1 MKSLILSRLWMLIGI
16 IILTTGQA
24 WAHTTGSTSGSTTT
38 QKVFT
43 SIKELRDGANG
54 KSLSDVVIQFEATNP
69 ATVVAVM
76 TKQDPDIED
85 KKFIN
90 SFFIVDNKSSDGYY
104 YGLWVSP
111 NDIKDGYKL
120 PTDLAIGSKF
130 TGAIIGDYS
139 EGTSGI
145 PYFGSIHKTKNIDG
159 TNYSTTFHIDNTGV
173 ASADGTKP
181 ADYPFNEVKDV
192 YTIAN
197 NNPADGNTAT
207 ASYGKYLNTIIKVP
221 GTIKKAS
228 DNENN
233 TEFYLVQDE
242 KTGTSKADMNN
253 RIYFNSSQLEGIN
266 LDDYVGTSGT
276 FEGILVKR
284 NDSESKLIVLKG
296 DFFKVNKIYLD
307 ENDAEGRVEYL
318 ASQGAF
324 DGEVDVYVHRTNL
337 VNKAGAWNTIC
348 LPFDLTKEEF
358 KNAFGCELT
367 ALAKP
372 TTTSSETVQQW
383 AGQVNEGVLAFTKLP
398 DTGLTIK
405 AGVPYLMQASGM
417 QTACLTTIPGAEN
430 MEPETLIGKES
441 TYYTHIG
448 EKLISVVP
456 PYEVKASYSDNI
468 VNGDFYFRGLYGRKK
483 YTEDADGKLTTTLI
497 ADNGSQKYQ
506 YISTAAGNYLK
517 YLPSGSSLQFNGMRA
532 YFYFPNWNAA
542 NNNAAQAANNNTNAK
557 IHVAVMAASTTG
569 ISNIPAEE
577 ASKQAEVYNLSGQR
591 VDASYKGIVVR
602 NGRKYLRK

>member
-1 MKSLILSRLWMLIGI
+1 MKRLILSRLWMLISI

-24 WAHTTGSTSGSTTT
+24 WAQTTTEPTTT

-54 KSLSDVVIQFEATNP
+54 NSLSDVVIQFEATNP

-76 TKQDPDIED
+76 TKHDPDIED

-111 NDIKDGYKL
+111 NDIKNGYKL

-145 PYFGSIHKTKNIDG
+145 PYLGSIHGTKNIDG
-159 TNYSTTFHIDNTGV
+159 TKYSTTFVIDHSGE
-173 ASADGTKP
+173 ASADGP
-181 ADYPFNEVKDV
+181 AVYPVTEVKDV
-192 YTIAN
+192 NTIAN
-197 NNPADGNTAT
+197 TNPADGNPAT

-228 DNENN
+228 NKDNN

-242 KTGTSKADMNN
+242 KTGTSEDDMSN
-253 RIYFNSSQLEGIN
+253 RIYFNSSQLDGIN
-266 LDDYVGTSGT
+266 LNDYVGTSGT

-284 NDSESKLIVLKG
+284 NQSESKLIVLKG

-318 ASQGAF
+318 VQQGALQ
-324 DGEVDVYVHRTNL
+324 DKVDVYVHRTNL
-337 VNKAGAWNTIC
+337 VNKVGAWNTIC
-348 LPFDLTKEEF
+348 LPFDLTKEDF
-358 KNAFGCELT
+358 KTAFGCELT

-372 TTTSSETVQQW
+372 TTTSSETAQQLV
-383 AGQVNEGVLAFTKLP
+383 GQINNGVLAFTKLT
-398 DTGLTIK
+398 DLTIK
-405 AGVPYLMQASGM
+405 AGVPYLMQASGT
-417 QTACLTTIPGAEN
+417 QTACLKTIPGAEN
-430 MEPETLIGKES
+430 MEPEALMGEES
-441 TYYTHIG
+441 TYYAHIG

-456 PYEVKASYSDNI
+456 PYEVKASYNDNI
-468 VNGDFYFRGLYGRKK
+468 VNGEFYFRGLYGRKK
-483 YTEDADGKLTTTLI
+483 YTDGTDGKLTTTPI
-497 ADNGSQKYQ
+497 SDNGSQKYQ

-517 YLPSGSSLQFNGMRA
+517 YLPDGSTLQFNGMRA

-542 NNNAAQAANNNTNAK
+542 NNNAAQAASKNNNTNAK

-569 ISNIPAEE
+569 ISNISAEE

>member
-43 SIKELRDGANG
+43 SIKELRDAAQTNG
-54 KSLSDVVIQFEATNP
+54 LKHDDVVVKFDDSNP
-69 ATVVAVM
+69 TTVVAVM
-76 TKQDPDIED
+76 KHADPDIKDD
-85 KKFIN
+85 KFVN
-90 SFFIVDNKSSDGYY
+90 SFFIVNKGSDNND

-111 NDIKDGYKL
+111 NGVYDEQLFSTWNLK
-120 PTDLAIGSKF
+120 IGSQI
-130 TGAIIGDYS
+130 TGYIIGDYR
-139 EGTSGI
+139 ENESGM
-145 PYFGSIHKTKNIDG
+145 PYFGSLVNSVKIGDVTYNTSLTVNRKNEA
-159 TNYSTTFHIDNTGV
+159 NETTEAVYPYTEVADVNTV
-173 ASADGTKP
+173 SS
-181 ADYPFNEVKDV
+181 
-192 YTIAN
+192 
-197 NNPADGNTAT
+197 
-207 ASYGKYLNTIIKVP
+207 SYGKYLNTIIKVP
-221 GTIKKAS
+221 GTIKKGT
-228 DNENN
+228 NN
-233 TEFYLVQDE
+233 EFYLVKNETTKTTDE
-242 KTGTSKADMNN
+242 SN

-284 NDSESKLIVLKG
+284 KKSESKLIVLKG

-358 KNAFGCELT
+358 NNAFGCELT

-405 AGVPYLMQASGM
+405 AGVPYLMQASGT
-417 QTACLTTIPGAEN
+417 QKYCLATIQGAEN

-441 TYYTHIG
+441 TYYAHIG
-448 EKLISVVP
+448 EKLITVVP

-483 YTEDADGKLTTTLI
+483 YTDGTDGKLTTTLI
-497 ADNGSQKYQ
+497 SDNGSQKYQ

-517 YLPSGSSLQFNGMRA
+517 YLPSGSTLQFNGMRA

-569 ISNIPAEE
+569 ISNISAEE
-577 ASKQAEVYNLSGQR
+577 AFKQAEVYNLSGQR

>member
-43 SIKELRDGANG
+43 SIKELRDAAQTNG
-54 KSLSDVVIQFEATNP
+54 LKHDDVVVKFDDSNP
-69 ATVVAVM
+69 TTVVAVM
-76 TKQDPDIED
+76 KHADPDIKDD
-85 KKFIN
+85 KFVN
-90 SFFIVDNKSSDGYY
+90 SFFIVNKGSDNNF

-111 NDIKDGYKL
+111 NGVYDKQLFSTWNLK
-120 PTDLAIGSKF
+120 IGSKI
-130 TGAIIGDYS
+130 TGSIIGDYR
-139 EGTSGI
+139 ENESGM
-145 PYFGSIHKTKNIDG
+145 PYFGSLVNSVKIGDVTYNTSLTVNRDDEA
-159 TNYSTTFHIDNTGV
+159 NETTEAV
-173 ASADGTKP
+173 
-181 ADYPFNEVKDV
+181 YPYTVVKDV
-192 YTIAN
+192 
-197 NNPADGNTAT
+197 NTVSS
-207 ASYGKYLNTIIKVP
+207 SYGPYLNTIIRVP
-221 GTIKKAS
+221 GTIKKGT
-228 DNENN
+228 NN
-233 TEFYLVQDE
+233 EFYLVQKE
-242 KTGTSKADMNN
+242 TTSTTDSQN
-253 RIYFNSSQLEGIN
+253 RIYFNSSQLDGIN

-284 NDSESKLIVLKG
+284 KDSESKLIVLKG

-318 ASQGAF
+318 VQQGALQ
-324 DGEVDVYVHRTNL
+324 DKVDVYVHRTNL

-348 LPFDLTKEEF
+348 LPFDLKKEEF

-405 AGVPYLMQASGM
+405 AGVPYLMQASGT
-417 QTACLTTIPGAEN
+417 QTYCLTTIQGAEN
-430 MEPETLIGKES
+430 MEPETLMGQES
-441 TYYTHIG
+441 TYYAHIG

-456 PYEVKASYSDNI
+456 PYEVKASYNDNI
-468 VNGDFYFRGLYGRKK
+468 VNGDFYYRGLYGRKK

-517 YLPSGSSLQFNGMRA
+517 YLPATSSLQFNGMRA

-569 ISNIPAEE
+569 ISNISAEE

>member
-38 QKVFT
+38 QKVFS

-76 TKQDPDIED
+76 TKHDTDITDDD
-85 KKFIN
+85 KFLN
-90 SFFIVDNKSSDGYY
+90 SFFIVNKGSNDNY

-120 PTDLAIGSKF
+120 PTNLAIGSKF

-139 EGTSGI
+139 EGTSKI
-145 PYFGSIHKTKNIDG
+145 PYFGSIHKTKDIGG
-159 TNYSTTFHIDNTGV
+159 TNYSTTFDIDNTGV

-181 ADYPFNEVKDV
+181 ADYPFTEVKDV

-197 NNPADGNTAT
+197 NSAGGNTAT
-207 ASYGKYLNTIIKVP
+207 ASYGPYLNTIIQVP
-221 GTIKKAS
+221 GTIKKGT
-228 DNENN
+228 NN
-233 TEFYLVQDE
+233 EFYLVQNETTKTTDE
-242 KTGTSKADMNN
+242 SN

-266 LDDYVGTSGT
+266 LEDYVGTSGT

-284 NDSESKLIVLKG
+284 NKSESKLIVLKG

-318 ASQGAF
+318 VQQGALQ
-324 DGEVDVYVHRTNL
+324 DKVDVYVHRTNL

-372 TTTSSETVQQW
+372 ATSDETVHQW
-383 AGQVNEGVLAFTKLP
+383 AGQVNDKGVLAFTKLP
-398 DTGLTIK
+398 DTDLTIK
-405 AGVPYLMQASGM
+405 AGVPYLMQASGT
-417 QTACLTTIPGAEN
+417 QTYCLTTIQGSEN
-430 MEPETLIGKES
+430 MEPETLMGQES
-441 TYYTHIG
+441 TYYAHIG

-468 VNGDFYFRGLYGRKK
+468 VNGDFFFRGLYGRKK

-517 YLPSGSSLQFNGMRA
+517 YLPSGSTLQFNGMRA

-569 ISNIPAEE
+569 ISNISAEE
-577 ASKQAEVYNLSGQR
+577 ASKPAEVYNLSGQR
-591 VDASYKGIVVR
+591 VDASYKGFVVR

>member
-1 MKSLILSRLWMLIGI
+1 MKRLILSRLWMLIGI

-24 WAHTTGSTSGSTTT
+24 WAQTT
-38 QKVFT
+38 QVFT
-43 SIKELRDGANG
+43 SIKELRDAAAG
-54 KSLSDVVIQFEATNP
+54 KTLSDVVIKFDATNP

-76 TKQDPDIED
+76 TKHDTDITDDE
-85 KKFIN
+85 KFIN
-90 SFFIVDNKSSDGYY
+90 SFFVVDNSN

-159 TNYSTTFHIDNTGV
+159 TDYSTKFDIEHSGE

-181 ADYPFNEVKDV
+181 AVYPITSVTDV
-192 YTIAN
+192 NTIAN
-197 NNPADGNTAT
+197 NNVKDITKS
-207 ASYGKYLNTIIKVP
+207 SYGKYLNTIIKVP
-221 GTIKKAS
+221 GTIKKGTQG
-228 DNENN
+228 EY
-233 TEFYLVQDE
+233 YLVQTENTNWTD
-242 KTGTSKADMNN
+242 KKN
-253 RIYFNSSQLEGIN
+253 RIYFNSSQLDIN

-284 NDSESKLIVLKG
+284 NGTDSKLIVLKG
-296 DFFKVNKIYLD
+296 DFFKVSKIYLD
-307 ENDAEGRVEYL
+307 ENDEEGRVEYL

-324 DGEVDVYVHRTNL
+324 QDKVDVYVHRTNL
-337 VNKAGAWNTIC
+337 VNKVGAWNTIC
-348 LPFDLTKEEF
+348 LPFDLTKAQF
-358 KNAFGCELT
+358 KDAFGCELT

-372 TTTSSETVQQW
+372 TTNDESAQQW
-383 AGQVNEGVLAFTKLP
+383 AGQVNEGVLAFTKLA
-398 DTGLTIK
+398 DTDLTIT
-405 AGVPYLMQASGM
+405 AGVPYLMQASGE
-417 QTACLTTIPGAEN
+417 QTCCTKTVRGSEN
-430 MEPETLIGKES
+430 MTPEELKTEDAN
-441 TYYTHIG
+441 YYASVG
-448 EKLISVVP
+448 EKTITVNA
-456 PYEVKASYSDNI
+456 PYEVKASYSDDI

-497 ADNGSQKYQ
+497 ADGGSQKYQ
-506 YISTAAGNYLK
+506 YISTATGNYLK
-517 YLPSGSSLQFNGMRA
+517 YLPSGSTLQFNGMRA
-532 YFYFPNWNAA
+532 YFYFPNWSAA
-542 NNNAAQAANNNTNAK
+542 NNDAAQAANNNTNAK

-569 ISNIPAEE
+569 ISNISAEE

>member
-24 WAHTTGSTSGSTTT
+24 WAQTATT

-43 SIKELRDGANG
+43 SIKELRDAANG

-173 ASADGTKP
+173 ASTDGTKP
-181 ADYPFNEVKDV
+181 AVYPYTEVADV
-192 YTIAN
+192 
-197 NNPADGNTAT
+197 NTVSS
-207 ASYGKYLNTIIKVP
+207 SYGKYLNTIIKVP

-228 DNENN
+228 DKNNN

-242 KTGTSKADMNN
+242 NTGTSEADMNK

-318 ASQGAF
+318 VQQGAL
-324 DGEVDVYVHRTNL
+324 DGEVDVYVHRTKL
-337 VNKAGAWNTIC
+337 VNNAGAWNTIC

-358 KNAFGCELT
+358 KTAFGCELT

-372 TTTSSETVQQW
+372 TTTSEETDHQW
-383 AGQVNEGVLAFTKLP
+383 VGQVSDKGVLAFTKLP
-398 DTGLTIK
+398 DSELAIK
-405 AGVPYLMQASGM
+405 AGVPYLMQASGT
-417 QTACLTTIPGAEN
+417 QTYCLTTIQGAEN

-441 TYYTHIG
+441 TYYAHIG

-456 PYEVKASYSDNI
+456 PYEVKASYNDNI
-468 VNGDFYFRGLYGRKK
+468 VNGDFYYRGLYGRKK

-497 ADNGSQKYQ
+497 SDNGSQKYQ

-517 YLPSGSSLQFNGMRA
+517 YLPKDSPLQFNGMRA
-532 YFYFPNWNAA
+532 YFYFPNWNAE
-542 NNNAAQAANNNTNAK
+542 NNNAAQAASKNNNTNAK

-569 ISNIPAEE
+569 ISNISAEE

>member
-16 IILTTGQA
+16 IILTTGQIVA
-24 WAHTTGSTSGSTTT
+24 QTTGGSATT

-54 KSLSDVVIQFEATNP
+54 NSLSDVVIKFEATNP

-76 TKQDPDIED
+76 TKHDPDIED

-228 DNENN
+228 DNKNN

-242 KTGTSKADMNN
+242 KTGTSEADMNK

-307 ENDAEGRVEYL
+307 ENDVEDRVEYL
-318 ASQGAF
+318 ASQGAL
-324 DGEVDVYVHRTNL
+324 DGAVDVYVHRTKL
-337 VNKAGAWNTIC
+337 VNNAGAWNTIC

-430 MEPETLIGKES
+430 MEPETLMSKES
-441 TYYTHIG
+441 TYYAHIG

-456 PYEVKASYSDNI
+456 PYEVKASYNDNI

-483 YTEDADGKLTTTLI
+483 YIDGSATTLI
-497 ADNGSQKYQ
+497 SDNGSQKYQ

-517 YLPSGSSLQFNGMRA
+517 YLPSGSELQFNGMRA

-542 NNNAAQAANNNTNAK
+542 NNNAAQPASKNNNTNAK

-569 ISNIPAEE
+569 ISNISAEE

>member
-1 MKSLILSRLWMLIGI
+1 MKRLILSRLWMLISI
-16 IILTTGQA
+16 IILTTGQV
-24 WAHTTGSTSGSTTT
+24 WAQTATT

-54 KSLSDVVIQFEATNP
+54 NSLSDVVIKFEATNP

-76 TKQDPDIED
+76 TKHDPDIED

-228 DNENN
+228 DNKNN

-307 ENDAEGRVEYL
+307 ENDVEDRVEYL
-318 ASQGAF
+318 ASQGAL
-324 DGEVDVYVHRTNL
+324 DGEVDVYVHRTKL
-337 VNKAGAWNTIC
+337 VNNAGAWNTIC
-348 LPFDLTKEEF
+348 LPFDLTKEDF
-358 KNAFGCELT
+358 KKAFGCELT

-372 TTTSSETVQQW
+372 TTTGSETAQQW
-383 AGQVNEGVLAFTKLP
+383 AGQVSDKGVLSFTKLA
-398 DTGLTIK
+398 DTELTIK
-405 AGVPYLMQASGM
+405 AGVPYLMQASGT
-417 QTACLTTIPGAEN
+417 QKTCLTTIQGSEN
-430 MEPETLIGKES
+430 MEPEDLMKQES
-441 TYYTHIG
+441 TYYAHIG

-456 PYEVKASYSDNI
+456 PYEVKTSYNDNI

-483 YTEDADGKLTTTLI
+483 YVDGSTTTLI
-497 ADNGSQKYQ
+497 ADGGSQKYQ
-506 YISTAAGNYLK
+506 YISTATGSYLK
-517 YLPSGSSLQFNGMRA
+517 YLPATSKLQFNGMRA
-532 YFYFPNWNAA
+532 YFYFPNWDKDK
-542 NNNAAQAANNNTNAK
+542 NNAAQAASNGNNAK

-569 ISNIPAEE
+569 ISNISAEE

>member
-1 MKSLILSRLWMLIGI
+1 MKSLILSRLWMLISI

-24 WAHTTGSTSGSTTT
+24 WALTTGATTT

-54 KSLSDVVIQFEATNP
+54 KTLSDVVIQFKATNP
-69 ATVVAVM
+69 AIVVAVM
-76 TKQDPDIED
+76 TKHDTNITDD
-85 KKFIN
+85 DKFIN
-90 SFFIVDNKSSDGYY
+90 SFFIVNKGDDDSY

-130 TGAIIGDYS
+130 TGAIIGDYN

-145 PYFGSIHKTKNIDG
+145 PYFGSIHKTMDIGG
-159 TNYSTTFHIDNTGV
+159 TNYSTTFNIDHSGE
-173 ASADGTKP
+173 ASADGTIP
-181 ADYPFNEVKDV
+181 AVYPVTEVKDV
-192 YTIAN
+192 NTIAN
-197 NNPADGNTAT
+197 NNVKDITKS
-207 ASYGKYLNTIIKVP
+207 SYGKYLNTIIRVP
-221 GTIKKAS
+221 GTIKKGT
-228 DNENN
+228 NGEY
-233 TEFYLVQDE
+233 YLVEKEDTKCTDE
-242 KTGTSKADMNN
+242 EN
-253 RIYFNSSQLEGIN
+253 RIYFNSSQLDGIN

-284 NDSESKLIVLKG
+284 NKSESKLIVLKG

-318 ASQGAF
+318 VQQGALK
-324 DGEVDVYVHRTNL
+324 DKVDVYVHRTNL

-348 LPFDLTKEEF
+348 LPFDLTKDEF
-358 KNAFGCELT
+358 QTAFGCTLT

-372 TTTSSETVQQW
+372 TTSDETDHLW
-383 AGQVNEGVLAFTKLP
+383 AGQVNDKGVLAFTKLP
-398 DTGLTIK
+398 DTELTIK
-405 AGVPYLMQASGM
+405 AGVPYLMQASGI
-417 QTACLTTIPGAEN
+417 QTYCLTTIQGAEN
-430 MEPETLIGKES
+430 MEPEALKGQES
-441 TYYTHIG
+441 TYYAHIG
-448 EKLISVVP
+448 EKLISVES

-468 VNGDFYFRGLYGRKK
+468 VNGDFFFRGLYGRKK
-483 YTEDADGKLTTTLI
+483 YTEDTDGKLTTTPI

-517 YLPSGSSLQFNGMRA
+517 YLPSGSTLQFNGMRA
-532 YFYFPNWNAA
+532 YFYFPNWNAE
-542 NNNAAQAANNNTNAK
+542 NNNKAQAASKNNNTNAK

-569 ISNIPAEE
+569 ISNISAEE

>member
-24 WAHTTGSTSGSTTT
+24 WAQTATT

-76 TKQDPDIED
+76 TKHDTDITDDD
-85 KKFIN
+85 KFLN
-90 SFFIVDNKSSDGYY
+90 SFFIVNKGSDDNY

-120 PTDLAIGSKF
+120 PTNLAIGSKF

-139 EGTSGI
+139 EGTSKM
-145 PYFGSIHKTKNIDG
+145 PYFGSIHKTKDIGG
-159 TNYSTTFHIDNTGV
+159 TNYSTTFDIDNTGV

-181 ADYPFNEVKDV
+181 ADYPFTEVKDV

-197 NNPADGNTAT
+197 NSAGGNTAT

-221 GTIKKAS
+221 GTIKKGT
-228 DNENN
+228 NN
-233 TEFYLVQDE
+233 EFYLVQNE
-242 KTGTSKADMNN
+242 TTSTTDSQN
-253 RIYFNSSQLEGIN
+253 RIYFNSSQLDGIN
-266 LDDYVGTSGT
+266 LDDYVGTSGI

-318 ASQGAF
+318 VQQGALQ
-324 DGEVDVYVHRTNL
+324 DKVDVYVHRTKL
-337 VNKAGAWNTIC
+337 VNNAGAWNTIC

-358 KNAFGCELT
+358 KTAFGCELT

-372 TTTSSETVQQW
+372 ATSVETAQQW
-383 AGQVNEGVLAFTKLP
+383 AGQVSDKGVLAFTKLA
-398 DTGLTIK
+398 DTELAIK
-405 AGVPYLMQASGM
+405 AGVPYLMQASGT
-417 QTACLTTIPGAEN
+417 QTACLKTIPGAEN
-430 MEPETLIGKES
+430 MEPETLMSKES
-441 TYYTHIG
+441 TYYAHIG

-483 YTEDADGKLTTTLI
+483 YTEDADGKLTTTPI
-497 ADNGSQKYQ
+497 SDNGSQKYQ

-517 YLPSGSSLQFNGMRA
+517 YLPSGSTLQFNGMRA
-532 YFYFPNWNAA
+532 YFYFPNWNAE
-542 NNNAAQAANNNTNAK
+542 NNNKAQAASKNNNTNAK

-569 ISNIPAEE
+569 ISNISAAE

-602 NGRKYLRK
+602 NDRKYLRK

>member
-1 MKSLILSRLWMLIGI
+1 MKSLILSRLWMLISI

-24 WAHTTGSTSGSTTT
+24 WAQATTT

-43 SIKELRDGANG
+43 SIKELRDAAAGNT
-54 KSLSDVVIQFEATNP
+54 LSDVVIQFESTNP

-76 TKQDPDIED
+76 TKHDPDIED
-85 KKFIN
+85 KKFIK
-90 SFFIVDNKSSDGYY
+90 SFFIVDKKSSDGYY

-111 NDIKDGYKL
+111 FDIKGYTL

-130 TGAIIGDYS
+130 TGLITGGYS

-145 PYFGSIHKTKNIDG
+145 PCLGYIRASKTIDG
-159 TNYSTTFHIDNTGV
+159 TDYSTKFDIV
-173 ASADGTKP
+173 EASGT
-181 ADYPFNEVKDV
+181 YPVTKVKDV
-192 YTIAN
+192 NTIAN
-197 NNPADGNTAT
+197 YNPEDGNTAT
-207 ASYGKYLNTIIKVP
+207 ASYGKYLNTIIKVQ

-228 DNENN
+228 DKDNN

-242 KTGTSKADMNN
+242 KTGTSKDDMSN
-253 RIYFNSSQLEGIN
+253 RIYFNSSQLDGIN
-266 LDDYVGTSGT
+266 LNDYVGTTGI

-284 NDSESKLIVLKG
+284 NTSESKLIVLKG

-318 ASQGAF
+318 ASQGAL

-337 VNKAGAWNTIC
+337 VNNAGAWNTLC
-348 LPFDLTKEEF
+348 LPFDLTKDEF
-358 KNAFGCELT
+358 YNAFGCTLT

-372 TTTSSETVQQW
+372 TTSDESVHQW
-383 AGQVNEGVLAFTKLP
+383 AGQVSDKGVLSFTKLA
-398 DTGLTIK
+398 DTDLTIK
-405 AGVPYLMQASGM
+405 AGVPYLMQASGT
-417 QTACLTTIPGAEN
+417 QAYCTKTILGSENKTPEDLKTADPKYYASVGKKTITVNA
-430 MEPETLIGKES
+430 
-441 TYYTHIG
+441 
-448 EKLISVVP
+448 
-456 PYEVKASYSDNI
+456 PYEVKALYNDNI

-483 YTEDADGKLTTTLI
+483 YTDGTDGKLTTTLI
-497 ADNGSQKYQ
+497 SDNGSQKYQ

-517 YLPSGSSLQFNGMRA
+517 YLPSGSELQFNGMRA
-532 YFYFPNWNAA
+532 YFYFPYWNAA
-542 NNNAAQAANNNTNAK
+542 NNNKAQAASQNNDTNAK

-569 ISNIPAEE
+569 ISNVSAEE
-577 ASKQAEVYNLSGQR
+577 VSKQAEVYNLSGQR

>member
-1 MKSLILSRLWMLIGI
+1 MKRLILSRLWMLISI

-24 WAHTTGSTSGSTTT
+24 WAQTT
-38 QKVFT
+38 QVFT
-43 SIKELRDGANG
+43 SIKELRDAAAG
-54 KSLSDVVIQFEATNP
+54 KTLSDVVIKFDATNP

-76 TKQDPDIED
+76 TKHDTDITDDE
-85 KKFIN
+85 KFIN
-90 SFFIVDNKSSDGYY
+90 SFFVVDNSN

-159 TNYSTTFHIDNTGV
+159 TDYSTKFDIEHSGE

-181 ADYPFNEVKDV
+181 AVYPITSVTDV
-192 YTIAN
+192 NTIAN
-197 NNPADGNTAT
+197 NNVKDITKS
-207 ASYGKYLNTIIKVP
+207 SYGKYLNTIIKVP
-221 GTIKKAS
+221 GTIKKGTQG
-228 DNENN
+228 EY
-233 TEFYLVQDE
+233 YLVQTENTDWTD
-242 KTGTSKADMNN
+242 KKN
-253 RIYFNSSQLEGIN
+253 RIYFNSSQLDIN

-284 NDSESKLIVLKG
+284 NGTDSKLIVLKG
-296 DFFKVNKIYLD
+296 DFFKVSKIYLD
-307 ENDAEGRVEYL
+307 ENDEEGRVEYL

-324 DGEVDVYVHRTNL
+324 QDKVDVYVHRTNL
-337 VNKAGAWNTIC
+337 VNKVGAWNTIC
-348 LPFDLTKEEF
+348 LPFDLTKAQF
-358 KNAFGCELT
+358 KDAFGCELT

-372 TTTSSETVQQW
+372 TTNDESAQQW
-383 AGQVNEGVLAFTKLP
+383 AGQVNEGVLAFTKLA
-398 DTGLTIK
+398 DTDLTIT
-405 AGVPYLMQASGM
+405 AGVPYLMQASGE
-417 QTACLTTIPGAEN
+417 QTCCTKTVRGSEN
-430 MEPETLIGKES
+430 MTPEELKTEDANYYASVGKK
-441 TYYTHIG
+441 TIT
-448 EKLISVVP
+448 VNA

-468 VNGDFYFRGLYGRKK
+468 VNGEFYFRGLYGRKK
-483 YTEDADGKLTTTLI
+483 YVDGSTETLI
-497 ADNGSQKYQ
+497 ADGGSQKYQ

-517 YLPSGSSLQFNGMRA
+517 YLPSGSTLQFNGMRA
-532 YFYFPNWNAA
+532 YFYFPNWNAE
-542 NNNAAQAANNNTNAK
+542 NNNAAQDASNGTNAK

-569 ISNIPAEE
+569 ISNISAEE

>member
-1 MKSLILSRLWMLIGI
+1 MKRLILSRLWMLIGI

-43 SIKELRDGANG
+43 SIKELRDAAQTN
-54 KSLSDVVIQFEATNP
+54 SLKHDDVVVKFDDSNP
-69 ATVVAVM
+69 TTVVAVI
-76 TKQDPDIED
+76 KHADPDIKAD
-85 KKFIN
+85 KFVN
-90 SFFIVDNKSSDGYY
+90 SFFIVNKGSDNNY

-111 NDIKDGYKL
+111 NGVYDKQLFSTWNLK
-120 PTDLAIGSKF
+120 IGSKI
-130 TGAIIGDYS
+130 TGSIIGDYR
-139 EGTSGI
+139 ENESGM
-145 PYFGSIHKTKNIDG
+145 PYFGSLVNSVKIGDVTYNTSLTVNRDDEA
-159 TNYSTTFHIDNTGV
+159 NETTEAV
-173 ASADGTKP
+173 
-181 ADYPFNEVKDV
+181 YPYTVVKDV
-192 YTIAN
+192 
-197 NNPADGNTAT
+197 NTVSS
-207 ASYGKYLNTIIKVP
+207 SYGPYLNTIIRVP
-221 GTIKKAS
+221 GTIKKGT
-228 DNENN
+228 NN
-233 TEFYLVQDE
+233 EFYLVQKE
-242 KTGTSKADMNN
+242 TTSTTDSQN
-253 RIYFNSSQLEGIN
+253 RIYFNSSQLDGIN

-284 NDSESKLIVLKG
+284 KDSESKLIVLKG

-318 ASQGAF
+318 VQQGALQ
-324 DGEVDVYVHRTNL
+324 DKVDVYVHRTNL

-348 LPFDLTKEEF
+348 LPFDLKKEEF
-358 KNAFGCELT
+358 KNAFGCELI

-372 TTTSSETVQQW
+372 ATTSRETVHLW
-383 AGQVNEGVLAFTKLP
+383 VGQVSDKGVLAFTKLP
-398 DTGLTIK
+398 DTDLTIK
-405 AGVPYLMQASGM
+405 AGVPYLMQASGT
-417 QTACLTTIPGAEN
+417 QTYCLTTIQGAEN
-430 MEPETLIGKES
+430 MEPETLMGQES
-441 TYYTHIG
+441 TYYAHIG

-517 YLPSGSSLQFNGMRA
+517 YLPKDSPLQFNGMRA

-542 NNNAAQAANNNTNAK
+542 NNNAAQPASNGTNAK

-569 ISNIPAEE
+569 ISNISAEE

-591 VDASYKGIVVR
+591 VDASYKGIMVR

>member
-1 MKSLILSRLWMLIGI
+1 MKRLILSRLWMLISI
-16 IILTTGQA
+16 IILTTGQV
-24 WAHTTGSTSGSTTT
+24 WAQTATT

-43 SIKELRDGANG
+43 SIKELRDAAQTNG
-54 KSLSDVVIQFEATNP
+54 LKHDDVVVKFDDSNP
-69 ATVVAVM
+69 TTVVAVM
-76 TKQDPDIED
+76 KHADPDIKDD
-85 KKFIN
+85 KFVN
-90 SFFIVDNKSSDGYY
+90 SFFIVNKGSDNND

-111 NDIKDGYKL
+111 NGVYDEQLFSTWNLK
-120 PTDLAIGSKF
+120 IGSQI
-130 TGAIIGDYS
+130 TGYIIGDYR
-139 EGTSGI
+139 ENESGM
-145 PYFGSIHKTKNIDG
+145 PYFGSLVNSVKIGDVTYNTSLTVNRKNEA
-159 TNYSTTFHIDNTGV
+159 NETTEAVYPYTEVADVNTV
-173 ASADGTKP
+173 SS
-181 ADYPFNEVKDV
+181 
-192 YTIAN
+192 
-197 NNPADGNTAT
+197 
-207 ASYGKYLNTIIKVP
+207 SYGKYLNTIIKVP
-221 GTIKKAS
+221 GTIKKGT
-228 DNENN
+228 NN
-233 TEFYLVQDE
+233 EFYLVKNETTKTTDE
-242 KTGTSKADMNN
+242 SN

-284 NDSESKLIVLKG
+284 KKSESKLIVLKG

-358 KNAFGCELT
+358 NNAFGCELT

-405 AGVPYLMQASGM
+405 AGVPYLMQASGT
-417 QTACLTTIPGAEN
+417 QKYCLATIQGAES

-441 TYYTHIG
+441 TYYAHIG
-448 EKLISVVP
+448 EKLITVVP

-483 YTEDADGKLTTTLI
+483 YTEDADGKLTTTPI
-497 ADNGSQKYQ
+497 SDNGSQKYQ

-532 YFYFPNWNAA
+532 YFYFPNWSAE
-542 NNNAAQAANNNTNAK
+542 NNNAAQAASKNNNTNAK

-569 ISNIPAEE
+569 ISNISAAE

>member
-1 MKSLILSRLWMLIGI
+1 MKRLILSRLWMLISI

-24 WAHTTGSTSGSTTT
+24 WAETATT

-43 SIKELRDGANG
+43 SIKELRDAAQTNG
-54 KSLSDVVIQFEATNP
+54 LKHDDVVVKFDDSNP
-69 ATVVAVM
+69 TTVVAVM
-76 TKQDPDIED
+76 KHADPDIKDD
-85 KKFIN
+85 KFVN
-90 SFFIVDNKSSDGYY
+90 SFFIVNKGSDNNF
-104 YGLWVSP
+104 YGLWISP
-111 NDIKDGYKL
+111 NGVYDKQLFSTWNLK
-120 PTDLAIGSKF
+120 IGSKI
-130 TGAIIGDYS
+130 TGSIIGDYR
-139 EGTSGI
+139 ENESGM
-145 PYFGSIHKTKNIDG
+145 PYFGSLVNSVKIGDVTYNTSLTVNRDDEA
-159 TNYSTTFHIDNTGV
+159 NETTEAV
-173 ASADGTKP
+173 
-181 ADYPFNEVKDV
+181 YPYTVVKDV
-192 YTIAN
+192 
-197 NNPADGNTAT
+197 NTVSS
-207 ASYGKYLNTIIKVP
+207 SYGPYLNTIIRVP
-221 GTIKKAS
+221 GTIKKGT
-228 DNENN
+228 NN
-233 TEFYLVQDE
+233 EFYLVQNETTKTTDE
-242 KTGTSKADMNN
+242 SN
-253 RIYFNSSQLEGIN
+253 RIYFNSSQLDGIN
-266 LDDYVGTSGT
+266 LDDYVGTSGI

-284 NDSESKLIVLKG
+284 NKSESKLIVLKG

-318 ASQGAF
+318 VQHGALQ
-324 DGEVDVYVHRTNL
+324 DKVDVYVHRTKL
-337 VNKAGAWNTIC
+337 VNNAGAWNTIC

-358 KNAFGCELT
+358 KTAFGCELT

-372 TTTSSETVQQW
+372 ATSDETVHQW
-383 AGQVNEGVLAFTKLP
+383 AGQVSDKGVLAFTKLP
-398 DTGLTIK
+398 DTELAIK
-405 AGVPYLMQASGM
+405 AGVPYLMQASGT
-417 QTACLTTIPGAEN
+417 QIACLKTIPGAEN
-430 MEPETLIGKES
+430 MEPEALMGKES
-441 TYYTHIG
+441 TYYAHIG

-517 YLPSGSSLQFNGMRA
+517 YLPSGSPLQFNGMRA

-542 NNNAAQAANNNTNAK
+542 NNNAAQPASKNNNTNAK

-569 ISNIPAEE
+569 ISNISAEE

>member
-1 MKSLILSRLWMLIGI
+1 MKSLNLSRLWMLIGI

-24 WAHTTGSTSGSTTT
+24 WAQTT
-38 QKVFT
+38 QVFT

-54 KSLSDVVIQFEATNP
+54 NSLSDVVIKFDATNP

-76 TKQDPDIED
+76 TKHDTDITDDE
-85 KKFIN
+85 KFIN
-90 SFFIVDNKSSDGYY
+90 SFFVVDNSN

-159 TNYSTTFHIDNTGV
+159 TDYSTKFDIEHSGE

-181 ADYPFNEVKDV
+181 AVYPITSVTDV
-192 YTIAN
+192 NTIAN
-197 NNPADGNTAT
+197 NNVKDITKS
-207 ASYGKYLNTIIKVP
+207 SYGKYLNTIIKVP
-221 GTIKKAS
+221 GTIKKGTQG
-228 DNENN
+228 EY
-233 TEFYLVQDE
+233 YLVQTENTEWTD
-242 KTGTSKADMNN
+242 KKN
-253 RIYFNSSQLEGIN
+253 RIYFNSSQLDIN

-284 NDSESKLIVLKG
+284 NGTDSKLIVLKG
-296 DFFKVNKIYLD
+296 DFFKVSKIYLD
-307 ENDAEGRVEYL
+307 ENDEEGRVEYL
-318 ASQGAF
+318 ASQGALA
-324 DGEVDVYVHRTNL
+324 GEVDVYVHRTKL
-337 VNKAGAWNTIC
+337 VSNPGAWNTIC
-348 LPFDLTKEEF
+348 LPFDLTKDEF
-358 KNAFGCELT
+358 QTAFGCELT

-372 TTTSSETVQQW
+372 TTTSDESVQQW
-383 AGQVNEGVLAFTKLP
+383 AGQVSDKGVLAFTKQT
-398 DTGLTIK
+398 DLTIK
-405 AGVPYLMQASGM
+405 AGVPYLMQASGT
-417 QTACLTTIPGAEN
+417 QTACLKTIQGSES
-430 MEPETLIGKES
+430 MEPEALMKQEL
-441 TYYTHIG
+441 TYYAPVGKKTITV
-448 EKLISVVP
+448 KS
-456 PYEVKASYSDNI
+456 PYEVKASYNDNI

-497 ADNGSQKYQ
+497 SDNGSQKYQ
-506 YISTAAGNYLK
+506 YISTAAGNYLT
-517 YLPSGSSLQFNGMRA
+517 YLPSGSNLQFNGMRA
-532 YFYFPNWNAA
+532 YFYFPNWSAA
-542 NNNAAQAANNNTNAK
+542 NNDAAQAANNNTNAK
-557 IHVAVMAASTTG
+557 IHVAVLAASTTG
-569 ISNIPAEE
+569 ISNISAEE